1 MSSSPELSREVEPKT
16 DPLVNEFDAS
26 ALRASI
32 GGEALDNFD
41 MLVGDVGLT
50 ALDGAEVSI
59 DNTPK
64 VVDLPSVRSE
74 STAGER
80 LADSVDENE
89 PSQAGIDAV
98 NNLVSSS
105 RFMQRSRARSQA
117 KAERAWRAN
126 VRVANKDAVKQEVRD
141 AKQSLKITEQTYNR
155 SGRRILRR
163 IEQNKLIDDRNKVI
177 NGLFDS
183 GELTKRQARRLR
195 SASRRDARSSARESV
210 ERTATQSIIK
220 AEARLDDAVKNRND
234 FFDKYGRRSNS
245 SRQNK
250 HRVRERRASG
260 TSYSYYDTPSHLR
273 VSLAEQWQKRQ
284 EEIQAQRDREAA
296 ERRSAAA
303 RKAAAT
309 RSRKRSE
316 AAKPPLKVAA

>member
-59 DNTPK
+59 DDTPK

-183 GELTKRQARRLR
+183 GELTKGKLEDYVLPLEETPEALP
-195 SASRRDARSSARESV
+195 E
-210 ERTATQSIIK
+210 K
-220 AEARLDDAVKNRND
+220 A
-234 FFDKYGRRSNS
+234 
-245 SRQNK
+245 
-250 HRVRERRASG
+250 
-260 TSYSYYDTPSHLR
+260 
-273 VSLAEQWQKRQ
+273 
-284 EEIQAQRDREAA
+284 
-296 ERRSAAA
+296 
-303 RKAAAT
+303 
-309 RSRKRSE
+309 
-316 AAKPPLKVAA
+316 